1 MVEKCLILWYDKD
14 MNVETIVKNTD
25 ISLRMEGLVMT
36 DDERLSIK
44 KCLEGKKDFSDT
56 VADIVKQYSKPVR
69 AYA

>member
-1 MVEKCLILWYDKD
+1 

-25 ISLRMEGLVMT
+25 ISLRMEGLVLT

-44 KCLEGKKDFSDT
+44 KCLEGKKDFSDAVT
-56 VADIVKQYSKPVR
+56 DIVKQYSKPVR

>member
-1 MVEKCLILWYDKD
+1 

-25 ISLRMEGLVMT
+25 ISLRMEGLVLT

-44 KCLEGKKDFSDT
+44 KCLEGKKDFSDA